1 MAYSNSTSDRMDE
14 LRFRGQQTA
23 RNDSA
28 LLGLVSPPR
37 NGTRLPPPTHSQDGR
52 ASLTRRFTTD
62 SGRVPTL
69 NSIASP
75 SQRVQDGGQDYPP
88 SVSRIELPPTLFT
101 SLHDNHLARLFCGYL
116 LIYSPI
122 LLILF
127 SNPPYNCILR

>member
-14 LRFRGQQTA
+14 LRFRSQQTA
-23 RNDSA
+23 RNDSP

-37 NGTRLPPPTHSQDGR
+37 NGARLPPPTHSQDGR

-75 SQRVQDGGQDYPP
+75 NQRVQDGGQEYPP
-88 SVSRIELPPTLFT
+88 SVSRIALPPYSLLFT
-101 SLHDNHLARLFCGYL
+101 ARQSFSASIQRLF
-116 LIYSPI
+116 IDPFIFPI
-122 LLILF
+122 NDIQ
-127 SNPPYNCILR
+127 

>member
-14 LRFRGQQTA
+14 LRFRSQQTA
-23 RNDSA
+23 RNDSP

-37 NGTRLPPPTHSQDGR
+37 NGARLPPPTHSQDGR

-75 SQRVQDGGQDYPP
+75 NQSFQDGGQEYPP
-88 SVSRIELPPTLFT
+88 SVSRIALPHYSVLFT
-101 SLHDNHLARLFCGYL
+101 PWQSFSASLQRLFVGPFTSS
-116 LIYSPI
+116 IDDI
-122 LLILF
+122 Q
-127 SNPPYNCILR
+127 